1 MFRMTNFVKFWI
13 PICYL
18 TTTLSFK
25 KLNTDVQ
32 ICNTYKCV
40 SLVKDYFLLPNI
52 SKTGTHGELIPLRKW
67 NKRRQTK
74 KSSNTKNQQKL
85 GQSRKRRVFFRFL
98 AARAFVNRSQLR
110 LNVVSDFLCESTSAT
125 SRVSNNAITFRE
137 RNLQFGEKLQL

>member
-40 SLVKDYFLLPNI
+40 SLVKITFCYRIFQKLERMVSLSHYDNGI
-52 SKTGTHGELIPLRKW
+52 RGDRQKKVLI
-67 NKRRQTK
+67 Q
-74 KSSNTKNQQKL
+74 KNQQKL

-98 AARAFVNRSQLR
+98 AARAFLNRSQLR

>member
-40 SLVKDYFLLPNI
+40 SLVKITFCYRIFQKLERMVSLSHYDNGI
-52 SKTGTHGELIPLRKW
+52 RGD
-67 NKRRQTK
+67 RQK
-74 KSSNTKNQQKL
+74 KSSNTKKISKSLDKAENE
-85 GQSRKRRVFFRFL
+85 GSFL
-98 AARAFVNRSQLR
+98 DSWQLE
-110 LNVVSDFLCESTSAT
+110 LS
-125 SRVSNNAITFRE
+125 
-137 RNLQFGEKLQL
+137 

>member
-40 SLVKDYFLLPNI
+40 SLVKITFCYRIFQKLERMVSLSHYDNGI
-52 SKTGTHGELIPLRKW
+52 RGD
-67 NKRRQTK
+67 RQK
-74 KSSNTKNQQKL
+74 KSSNTKKSAKAWTKQKTKGL
-85 GQSRKRRVFFRFL
+85 F
-98 AARAFVNRSQLR
+98 
-110 LNVVSDFLCESTSAT
+110 
-125 SRVSNNAITFRE
+125 
-137 RNLQFGEKLQL
+137 